1 MLKKCCL
8 LLLCG
13 LLLTGCSAPTFET
26 LGDVLHQ
33 QADAPTPRK
42 VVLTLPQNAVQ
53 TVWSQDGDTLYLC
66 ENYEAHLQTLSG
78 GDLQTTV
85 RQLSGFDKD
94 KLTLVESS
102 CGDHD
107 RYEWVWIAA
116 GEGGDAVY
124 RCAVLSD
131 GNFHY
136 ALTLS
141 ALAADAGSLTDQ
153 WNSLMASF
161 CLAETE

>member
-66 ENYEAHLQTLSG
+66 ENY
-78 GDLQTTV
+78 
-85 RQLSGFDKD
+85 
-94 KLTLVESS
+94 
-102 CGDHD
+102 
-107 RYEWVWIAA
+107 
-116 GEGGDAVY
+116 
-124 RCAVLSD
+124 
-131 GNFHY
+131 
-136 ALTLS
+136 
-141 ALAADAGSLTDQ
+141 
-153 WNSLMASF
+153 
-161 CLAETE
+161 